1 MMIKKLSIALVFIL
15 LLAACNASE
24 QSDSL
29 AEGDATAVSPSQ
41 TTTEQTESVSE
52 EAAPLDETAVT
63 QPPIDPT
70 AIQPTLTP
78 PPPPTSEPEDEV
90 VPTEE
95 SASVDTVEEP
105 AAVEPGSETVMIE
118 ASDGLQIEATFATP
132 GGVVPFPGVIFLHM
146 LGSNRTAWDDAGLSE
161 QLLQNGYAVLNV
173 DMRGHGGTGGTV
185 DWQLAEDDMQRV
197 WDYFVSQEVVDGEK
211 TAVIGA
217 SIGAN
222 LSLITAVN
230 EPQIN
235 TVILLSPGLN
245 YRDVTTDDAIIEYG
259 NRPILIVASEEDS
272 YAADSSRTLQE
283 AATGQAELQLYNG
296 AGHGTSMFSK
306 ETSLPDLI
314 LDWLRQHLS

>member
-1 MMIKKLSIALVFIL
+1 
-15 LLAACNASE
+15 
-24 QSDSL
+24 
-29 AEGDATAVSPSQ
+29 
-41 TTTEQTESVSE
+41 
-52 EAAPLDETAVT
+52 
-63 QPPIDPT
+63 
-70 AIQPTLTP
+70 
-78 PPPPTSEPEDEV
+78 
-90 VPTEE
+90 
-95 SASVDTVEEP
+95 
-105 AAVEPGSETVMIE
+105 
-118 ASDGLQIEATFATP
+118 
-132 GGVVPFPGVIFLHM
+132 
-146 LGSNRTAWDDAGLSE
+146 LSE

-173 DMRGHGGTGGTV
+173 DMRGHGGTGGTA

-296 AGHGTSMFSK
+296 AGHGTNMFNR
-306 ETSLPDLI
+306 EAGLPDLI
-314 LDWLRQHLS
+314 LNWLQQHLS